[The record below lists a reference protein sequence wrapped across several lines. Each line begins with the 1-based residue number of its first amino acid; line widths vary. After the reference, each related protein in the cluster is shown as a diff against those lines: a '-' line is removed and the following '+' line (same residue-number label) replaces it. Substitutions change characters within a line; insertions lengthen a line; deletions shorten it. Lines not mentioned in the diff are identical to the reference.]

1 MLVVPRIRPDDPKS
15 PVVLHLVNRAYR
27 MPEDRMEVQK
37 GFTVRLRLDILDQ
50 RRPKKAVLHA
60 PKADPQNLP
69 VSIENDSLSAE
80 VPQLDF
86 WALVELSE

>member
-1 MLVVPRIRPDDPKS
+1 
-15 PVVLHLVNRAYR
+15 

-37 GFTVRLRLDILDQ
+37 GFTVRLRLDILGQ

-60 PKADPQNLP
+60 PKADPQNLA